1 MVLGPSIIML
11 INFII
16 VTATA
21 KIVFNTDLRVF
32 DQPSE
37 EAEQFM
43 AAITLLTNCLF
54 KLLIE
59 PPFFK
64 LYPNKVYRDVK
75 KGFTVSSY

>member
-1 MVLGPSIIML
+1 ML

-16 VTATA
+16 VIATA

-43 AAITLLTNCLF
+43 AAITLLANCLF

-64 LYPNKVYRDVK
+64 LYPNKVYRDIK

>member
-1 MVLGPSIIML
+1 ML

-21 KIVFNTDLRVF
+21 KIIFNTDLRVF

-43 AAITLLTNCLF
+43 AAITLLANCLF

-64 LYPNKVYRDVK
+64 LYPNKVYIP
-75 KGFTVSSY
+75 